1 MLPPLLYSTISV
13 LGFIAAD
20 ANSQPP
26 PSPVANFTFNG
37 TYADETGTIS
47 NAQAFGTYFTTNRFG
62 ESNSAIGFNGSQY
75 ARISGLGNLLSGKSG
90 ISIAGWYLVQ
100 NGKNHP
106 FSYSSG
112 FIENTSL
119 GAGVSPAIRL
129 WVSGD
134 PNNGIQA
141 NMGRWSD
148 VYTTTVFPMGNW
160 AHLTIVLQ
168 EATTPLIYKDGV
180 ALQWG
185 STPATFTPITFA
197 SDYGIGVD
205 ITDGNPFYA
214 TYSVGA
220 ISDMKFYDQAL
231 TANEVETLY
240 NAEAVP
246 EPSTYAL
253 LLLSGAASLWAL
265 KHRKS

>member
-1 MLPPLLYSTISV
+1 MVSGPEWQKLSLL
-13 LGFIAAD
+13 
-20 ANSQPP
+20 
-26 PSPVANFTFNG
+26 
-37 TYADETGTIS
+37 
-47 NAQAFGTYFTTNRFG
+47 
-62 ESNSAIGFNGSQY
+62 
-75 ARISGLGNLLSGKSG
+75 
-90 ISIAGWYLVQ
+90 
-100 NGKNHP
+100 
-106 FSYSSG
+106 YSSG

>member
-1 MLPPLLYSTISV
+1 MKKISILLTCTLTLTHIVMSQSLP
-13 LGFIAAD
+13 G
-20 ANSQPP
+20 
-26 PSPVANFTFNG
+26 PVADFRFNG
-37 TYADETGTIS
+37 SYSDTIGNLS
-47 NAQAFGTYFTTNRFG
+47 DATAFGTYFTTNRFG
-62 ESNSAIGFNGSQY
+62 DLNSAVGFNGNQY

-100 NGKNHP
+100 NGKNFP